1 MCISPKS
8 GQKSDTNPESVENIV
23 GNVEDLEAQVDKKG
37 KQNREML
44 RQIRPMNRFLRNL
57 SHFCR
62 TFQPVPGVYTTKKPR
77 QNRTCNTVA
86 GLLDNT
92 PAPDKERTQLLW
104 VAHMNGL
111 KAQAEVVDIL
121 PRAKQ
126 QPAGLIACYGY
137 ERLLNCK
144 MIFQLLYWAYQSFFG
159 RMPQ

>member
-1 MCISPKS
+1 
-8 GQKSDTNPESVENIV
+8 
-23 GNVEDLEAQVDKKG
+23 
-37 KQNREML
+37 
-44 RQIRPMNRFLRNL
+44 MNRFLRNL
-57 SHFCR
+57 LHFCR

-111 KAQAEVVDIL
+111 KAQAEMVGIL

-126 QPAGLIACYGY
+126 QPAGLIAYHGY

-159 RMPQ
+159 RTPQ

>member
-1 MCISPKS
+1 M
-8 GQKSDTNPESVENIV
+8 
-23 GNVEDLEAQVDKKG
+23 LW
-37 KQNREML
+37 QNRS
-44 RQIRPMNRFLRNL
+44 MNRLLRNL

-77 QNRTCNTVA
+77 QNRICNMMA
-86 GLLDNT
+86 NLLDNN

-111 KAQAEVVDIL
+111 KAQAEVVGIL

-126 QPAGLIACYGY
+126 QPAGLIAYHCY

-144 MIFQLLYWAYQSFFG
+144 MIFQLLYWAYQIFFG
-159 RMPQ
+159 RTSQ

>member
-1 MCISPKS
+1 M
-8 GQKSDTNPESVENIV
+8 
-23 GNVEDLEAQVDKKG
+23 LW
-37 KQNREML
+37 QNRS
-44 RQIRPMNRFLRNL
+44 MNRLLRNL

-77 QNRTCNTVA
+77 QNRICNMMA
-86 GLLDNT
+86 NLLDNN

-111 KAQAEVVDIL
+111 KAQAEVVGIL

-126 QPAGLIACYGY
+126 QPAGLIAYHCY

-144 MIFQLLYWAYQSFFG
+144 MIFQLLYWAYQIFFG
-159 RMPQ
+159 RLLP